1 MDTDTREKMEAYR
14 HMYGTGTTAVLS
26 SALFRGIWS
35 APEDAVALRYPAA
48 KHGDPF
54 ARITYGELRQYMERL
69 GRAFYREG
77 FLNGRIA
84 VAMDPSPFSIIAF
97 LTVLCSGNAIAA
109 MDPAQPQDK
118 LLDKLRRIRALLLIG
133 DISTTQEDFPV
144 WSMERI
150 RQICSGVE
158 TENTGETEKAEETEK
173 TEEAGNISWPQADRK
188 EDDEAYLIFTSGTT
202 GTDKCVVRTQRNT
215 AAVLKEI
222 CSAFAYGREQLL
234 ILPAYHLYAIE
245 KVITPVLAMG
255 LTLTLSRGMQYW
267 LEEVRAWN
275 VHELFMVPAQGAL
288 LAGLLEGE
296 DPAGLP
302 LREVFIGAA
311 ELSGNTVRS
320 FTRLGISCLNN
331 YGSSE
336 GGAIAHPAFADGKYA
351 VRPGAVGMLRPYM
364 EYRFDHPDPEGYGEL
379 LIKGP
384 SVSPGYLDEDGRFLA
399 SLEDGWLATGDVARA
414 DADGFLYLKGRVK
427 NLIILESGENVSPEE
442 LEEQFMRTNIL
453 RECQVFEYRNSL
465 CMWVVP
471 KSEAGTDE
479 TAAAGTT
486 AVVTSAIGTTAAGT
500 AEAGTAAAGT
510 ADGPQPDM
518 GPAEDPARLAEVLTQ
533 VNAGLPS
540 WKRISAFY
548 LCEKLQRTSVGK
560 VRRDIHFHPDEA
572 DRLRTGKDTDSDGTA
587 PASAEEAVLG
597 AFAGA
602 FARNDIGPEDDFFA
616 LGGDSLSGMAIVSV
630 LLGMGYRVG
639 IRDLFDHPVCIELAD
654 LLRDRMKE
662 GPAGSGEKAAGTT
675 AEAGETYVS
684 PGIDPDTI
692 RRLRQRFGE
701 DALEAVYP
709 AKGMDYEDLIRDKSR
724 QYVLDGYFLDRL
736 FILKHPMD
744 RETFF
749 SRVRLAARRH
759 PVLRSKWVQDN
770 EQWIQA
776 VLKTGEI
783 PAFYEDRSAVQGS
796 ASEKLRLLMD
806 EYRRRYTA
814 RKMEELPVPLC
825 VRYYRLTK
833 DRSVL
838 LVELTHLYT
847 DRFSEE
853 LLMSELLGHGEDVRD
868 RFHDYQLAM
877 RDLESGDHKEAAEFW
892 ENFRKKVEERKIRPL
907 SSAYDTNTWK
917 TLRFQ
922 DRYLLRMGKE
932 LSAAVREFAAR
943 ARATPSELISFV
955 YYRCLMDLHGMD
967 ALLFREVLTGRENLP
982 FDPNGTY
989 GYLVVI
995 PPCYLEKKDTLR
1007 DYRERLAA
1015 VARHADIPLAYL
1027 WEQWKDVPY
1036 LMNKP
1041 LFRQSYL
1048 EETVSASSHL
1058 VSNPVWYKGSDIEIA
1073 YLFYGMGEYRLEIL
1087 HADSTAAMRKTEEL
1101 SQMFRKEMEFL
1112 TAKQV

>member
-1 MDTDTREKMEAYR
+1 MGTDTREKMEAYR
-14 HMYGTGTTAVLS
+14 HMYGTGTTTVLS

-48 KHGDPF
+48 EHGDPF

-77 FLNGRIA
+77 FLHGRIA
-84 VAMDPSPFSIIAF
+84 VAMDPSPLSIIAF

-118 LLDKLRRIRALLLIG
+118 LLEKLRRIRALLLIG
-133 DISTTQEDFPV
+133 DIPTTQEDIPV

-150 RQICSGVE
+150 RQICSGAE
-158 TENTGETEKAEETEK
+158 TDKTG
-173 TEEAGNISWPQADRK
+173 EAGNISWLQADRK

-384 SVSPGYLDEDGRFLA
+384 SVSPGYLDEDGRFLP

-479 TAAAGTT
+479 TAA
-486 AVVTSAIGTTAAGT
+486 VVTSAVGTTAAGT

-510 ADGPQPDM
+510 ADGPQPDVG

-560 VRRDIHFHPDEA
+560 VRRDTTFHPDEA
-572 DRLRTGKDTDSDGTA
+572 DRLRTGKDTDSDGPA

-597 AFAGA
+597 A
-602 FARNDIGPEDDFFA
+602 DFFA

-639 IRDLFDHPVCIELAD
+639 IRDLFDHPVCGELAD
-654 LLRDRMKE
+654 LLRDRKKE
-662 GPAGSGEKAAGTT
+662 GPAGSGETAAGTG
-675 AEAGETYVS
+675 EAGETYVS
-684 PGIDPDTI
+684 PGIDPDAF
-692 RRLRQRFGE
+692 RRLAQRFGE
-701 DALEAVYP
+701 GSLEAVYP
-709 AKGMDYEDLIRDKSR
+709 AKGMDYDDLIRDKSW

-770 EQWIQA
+770 KRWIQA
-776 VLKTGEI
+776 ILKTGEI

-796 ASEKLRLLMD
+796 AAEKLRLLMD
-806 EYRRRYTA
+806 EYRRRYEV
-814 RKMEELPVPLC
+814 RKMKELPVPLC
-825 VRYYRLTK
+825 VRYYRLTQ

-892 ENFRKKVEERKIRPL
+892 DKFSKEAEEKKIRSL
-907 SSAYDTNTWK
+907 SSVYDSGPWK
-917 TLRFQ
+917 KMYYQ

-932 LSAAVREFAAR
+932 FSAAVREYAAR
-943 ARATPSELISFV
+943 ARVTPSELISFV

-989 GYLVVI
+989 GYLVVM
-995 PPCYLEKKDTLR
+995 PPCFLEKKDTLR
-1007 DYRERLAA
+1007 DYRERLSSI
-1015 VARHADIPLAYL
+1015 ARHADIPLAYL
-1027 WEQWKDVPY
+1027 WKQWKDVPV
-1036 LMNKP
+1036 LLNKM

-1048 EETVSASSHL
+1048 EETVSASGHL
-1058 VSNPVWYKGSDIEIA
+1058 VSNPVWYKGSDIMA
-1073 YLFYGMGEYRLEIL
+1073 ANLLHGMGEYRLEIL
-1087 HADSTAAMRKTEEL
+1087 HADSASAMRKMEEL
-1101 SQMFRKEMEFL
+1101 SQMFRKEMELL
-1112 TAKQV
+1112 TGKQV

>member
-1 MDTDTREKMEAYR
+1 M
-14 HMYGTGTTAVLS
+14 
-26 SALFRGIWS
+26 
-35 APEDAVALRYPAA
+35 
-48 KHGDPF
+48 
-54 ARITYGELRQYMERL
+54 
-69 GRAFYREG
+69 
-77 FLNGRIA
+77 
-84 VAMDPSPFSIIAF
+84 
-97 LTVLCSGNAIAA
+97 
-109 MDPAQPQDK
+109 
-118 LLDKLRRIRALLLIG
+118 
-133 DISTTQEDFPV
+133 
-144 WSMERI
+144 
-150 RQICSGVE
+150 
-158 TENTGETEKAEETEK
+158 
-173 TEEAGNISWPQADRK
+173 
-188 EDDEAYLIFTSGTT
+188 
-202 GTDKCVVRTQRNT
+202 
-215 AAVLKEI
+215 
-222 CSAFAYGREQLL
+222 
-234 ILPAYHLYAIE
+234 
-245 KVITPVLAMG
+245 
-255 LTLTLSRGMQYW
+255 
-267 LEEVRAWN
+267 
-275 VHELFMVPAQGAL
+275 
-288 LAGLLEGE
+288 
-296 DPAGLP
+296 
-302 LREVFIGAA
+302 
-311 ELSGNTVRS
+311 
-320 FTRLGISCLNN
+320 
-331 YGSSE
+331 
-336 GGAIAHPAFADGKYA
+336 
-351 VRPGAVGMLRPYM
+351 
-364 EYRFDHPDPEGYGEL
+364 
-379 LIKGP
+379 
-384 SVSPGYLDEDGRFLA
+384 
-399 SLEDGWLATGDVARA
+399 ARA

-453 RECQVFEYRNSL
+453 QECQVFEYRNSL

-471 KSEAGTDE
+471 KSEAGSDG
-479 TAAAGTT
+479 TAA
-486 AVVTSAIGTTAAGT
+486 
-500 AEAGTAAAGT
+500 AGTAAAGT
-510 ADGPQPDM
+510 AAVGAADALLPEGSPV
-518 GPAEDPARLAEVLTQ
+518 EDYTRLAEVLSR

-548 LCEKLQRTSVGK
+548 LCEKLKRTSVGK
-560 VRRDIHFHPDEA
+560 VRRDTTFHPYEADRLRTGFHPDEA
-572 DRLRTGKDTDSDGTA
+572 DRLRTGKDTDTDSDG
-587 PASAEEAVLG
+587 PSHISAEEAVLG

-602 FARNDIGPEDDFFA
+602 FARNDIGPKDDFFA

-770 EQWIQA
+770 KRWIQA
-776 VLKTGEI
+776 VLKTAEI

-796 ASEKLRLLMD
+796 AAEKLRLLMD

-825 VRYYRLTK
+825 VRYYRLTQ

-877 RDLESGDHKEAAEFW
+877 RDLESGDHTEAAEFW

-932 LSAAVREFAAR
+932 LSAAVREYAAR

>member
-1 MDTDTREKMEAYR
+1 MGTDTREKMEAYR
-14 HMYGTGTTAVLS
+14 HMYGTGTTTVLS

-48 KHGDPF
+48 EHGDPF

-77 FLNGRIA
+77 FLHGRIA

-118 LLDKLRRIRALLLIG
+118 LLEKLRRIRALLLIG

-150 RQICSGVE
+150 RQICSGAE
-158 TENTGETEKAEETEK
+158 TDKTGEAEKAEETKKTGEAEKAEETKKTGETEKAEETEK
-173 TEEAGNISWPQADRK
+173 TEEAGNISWLQADRK

-384 SVSPGYLDEDGRFLA
+384 SVSPGYLDEDGRFLP

-479 TAAAGTT
+479 TAAVGTT
-486 AVVTSAIGTTAAGT
+486 GT

-510 ADGPQPDM
+510 ADGPQPDV

-560 VRRDIHFHPDEA
+560 VRRDTTFHPDEA

-630 LLGMGYRVG
+630 LLQRGNGSRHRG
-639 IRDLFDHPVCIELAD
+639 GRGDLRFA
-654 LLRDRMKE
+654 RDR
-662 GPAGSGEKAAGTT
+662 SG
-675 AEAGETYVS
+675 
-684 PGIDPDTI
+684 
-692 RRLRQRFGE
+692 
-701 DALEAVYP
+701 
-709 AKGMDYEDLIRDKSR
+709 
-724 QYVLDGYFLDRL
+724 
-736 FILKHPMD
+736 
-744 RETFF
+744 
-749 SRVRLAARRH
+749 RV
-759 PVLRSKWVQDN
+759 P
-770 EQWIQA
+770 
-776 VLKTGEI
+776 
-783 PAFYEDRSAVQGS
+783 
-796 ASEKLRLLMD
+796 
-806 EYRRRYTA
+806 
-814 RKMEELPVPLC
+814 
-825 VRYYRLTK
+825 
-833 DRSVL
+833 
-838 LVELTHLYT
+838 
-847 DRFSEE
+847 
-853 LLMSELLGHGEDVRD
+853 
-868 RFHDYQLAM
+868 
-877 RDLESGDHKEAAEFW
+877 
-892 ENFRKKVEERKIRPL
+892 
-907 SSAYDTNTWK
+907 
-917 TLRFQ
+917 
-922 DRYLLRMGKE
+922 
-932 LSAAVREFAAR
+932 
-943 ARATPSELISFV
+943 
-955 YYRCLMDLHGMD
+955 
-967 ALLFREVLTGRENLP
+967 
-982 FDPNGTY
+982 
-989 GYLVVI
+989 
-995 PPCYLEKKDTLR
+995 PPCPALR
-1007 DYRERLAA
+1007 RGCPGGSLSCQ
-1015 VARHADIPLAYL
+1015 RHGL
-1027 WEQWKDVPY
+1027 
-1036 LMNKP
+1036 
-1041 LFRQSYL
+1041 
-1048 EETVSASSHL
+1048 
-1058 VSNPVWYKGSDIEIA
+1058 
-1073 YLFYGMGEYRLEIL
+1073 
-1087 HADSTAAMRKTEEL
+1087 
-1101 SQMFRKEMEFL
+1101 
-1112 TAKQV
+1112 

>member
-14 HMYGTGTTAVLS
+14 HVYETGTTAVLS

-118 LLDKLRRIRALLLIG
+118 LLDKLRRIRAFLLIG
-133 DISTTQEDFPV
+133 DISTLQEDFSV

-150 RQICSGVE
+150 RQICSGAE
-158 TENTGETEKAEETEK
+158 TGNTGESEKTEK
-173 TEEAGNISWPQADRK
+173 TEKTEDMCWLQSDRK

-302 LREVFIGAA
+302 LRDVFIGAA

-384 SVSPGYLDEDGRFLA
+384 SVSPGYLDEDGRFLP

-453 RECQVFEYRNSL
+453 QECQVFEYRNSL

-471 KSEAGTDE
+471 KSEAGSDG
-479 TAAAGTT
+479 TAA
-486 AVVTSAIGTTAAGT
+486 
-500 AEAGTAAAGT
+500 AGTAAAGT
-510 ADGPQPDM
+510 AAVGAADALLPEGSPV
-518 GPAEDPARLAEVLTQ
+518 EDYTRLAEVLSR

-548 LCEKLQRTSVGK
+548 LCEKLKRTSVGK
-560 VRRDIHFHPDEA
+560 VRRDTTFHPYEADRLRTGFHPDEA
-572 DRLRTGKDTDSDGTA
+572 DRLRTGKDTDTDSDG
-587 PASAEEAVLG
+587 PSHISAEEAVLG

-602 FARNDIGPEDDFFA
+602 FARNDIGPKDDFFA

-770 EQWIQA
+770 KRWIQA
-776 VLKTGEI
+776 VLKTAEI

-796 ASEKLRLLMD
+796 AAEKLRLLMD

-877 RDLESGDHKEAAEFW
+877 RDLESGDHTEAAEFW

-932 LSAAVREFAAR
+932 LSAAVREYAAR